1 MRLVRFEIE
10 GARRIGM
17 VVDGQVLETAGGWDD
32 LLARF
37 SVPGASAEQ
46 TGRSFPLEA
55 CKLLAPLPDTG
66 RGLFCVG
73 MNYVD
78 HTSEAGKALNMERPD
93 VPVVFLKAVDAVTDP
108 GAVLSLDPAISTEFD
123 WEVEL
128 AVVVGRGGRRI
139 DPRLVEEHI
148 AGYTILNDV
157 TARDLQRRHMQWHL
171 GKNVDRSSPLGPWVV
186 TTDEIEYPPDVE
198 ISLSVNGIVKQRART
213 SELVFDVADLMS
225 TVSRYIALQPG
236 DIIATGTPAGVGFAR
251 TPPEFLRSGDLIEA
265 NIEGIGM
272 LRNAVDEPMNG

>member
-17 VVDGQVLETAGGWDD
+17 VVDGQVLETEGGWGD
-32 LLARF
+32 LLSSR
-37 SVPGASAEQ
+37 SVPGATVEKS
-46 TGRSFPLEA
+46 GRSFPLED

-78 HTSEAGKALNMERPD
+78 HASEAGKALKAERPD
-93 VPVVFLKAVDAVTDP
+93 VPIVFVKTVDAVADP
-108 GAVLSLDPAISTEFD
+108 GAVLSLDPSISTEFD

-157 TARDLQRRHMQWHL
+157 TARDLQRRHVQWHL

-186 TTDEIEYPPDVE
+186 TADEIAYPPDVE
-198 ISLSVNGIVKQRART
+198 ISLSVNGMVKQRART
-213 SELVFDVADLMS
+213 SELVFDIADLMS
-225 TVSRYIALQPG
+225 RVSRYIALEPG

-251 TPPEFLRSGDLIEA
+251 TPPEFLRFGDLIEA
-265 NIEGIGM
+265 NIEGIGT
-272 LRNAVDEPMNG
+272 LRNVVDEPVNG